1 MTRGNER
8 RVWRYQIGN
17 QNLYIEE
24 EQTTQWPKEKVEKDK
39 QRSIKHIYKT
49 KDRVTRTPQKTG
61 GDLMCSG
68 RVISSCSTSDTRYL
82 LSHSTLTSFIIR
94 LNVKRPLLSRS
105 TWNVTYYQTQ
115 SETLPIITLN
125 VKRPLLSHSTVT
137 LPSIRLKVKRH
148 PLSHSTVTLPSI
160 RLKVKRHPLSH
171 STWSAT
177 YYQTQR
183 ETSPIITLNGN
194 VT

>member
-115 SETLPIITLN
+115 
-125 VKRPLLSHSTVT
+125 
-137 LPSIRLKVKRH
+137 
-148 PLSHSTVTLPSI
+148 
-160 RLKVKRHPLSH
+160 
-171 STWSAT
+171 
-177 YYQTQR
+177 R

-194 VT
+194 VTHYHTQRETSPIITLNVKRHLLSHSTLLNKYSHSFNFNIIFSF